1 MKLVAFFVSA
11 MLYLCYID
19 ESGTS
24 QLPGNT
30 SHYILCGVSLP
41 VKYWKN
47 IHKKINQIKDKYRLT
62 DCEIHTGW
70 ILRKYREQALIQDFE
85 KLSDTERRAQVNALR
100 HTNLANLYKQKNRSF
115 TQAKKNYKHTEPY
128 IHLTYDERLDFLR
141 EIADL
146 VGNSRY
152 VRIFAECID
161 KPHLAT
167 LPHHQPCD
175 EQALEQIVSRFEHY
189 MSNIAKARNSES
201 LYGLLV
207 HDNNQTVSE
216 KHTKLM
222 QKFHIKGTI
231 WTKINHVVETPF
243 FVDSQLNNMVQIA
256 DLCALALRRYFENNE
271 EDLLNRIISRFDRT
285 RGKIVGVRHFSSP
298 TCPCK
303 ICN

>member
-1 MKLVAFFVSA
+1 

-24 QLPGNT
+24 QIPGNT

-41 VKYWKN
+41 VKYWKTT
-47 IHKKINQIKDKYRLT
+47 HKKIDLIKKKYRLD

-70 ILRKYREQALIQDFE
+70 ILRKYREQALIQDFD
-85 KLSDTERRAQVNALR
+85 KLSDIERRTYVNNLR
-100 HTNLANLYKQKNRSF
+100 HKNLAQLKQSKKSSTF
-115 TQAKKNYKHTEPY
+115 TQAKKNYKHTDPY
-128 IHLTYDERLDFLR
+128 IHLTYDERLNFLR
-141 EIADL
+141 EVADL
-146 VGNSRY
+146 VGNSRFL
-152 VRIFAECID
+152 RIFAECID
-161 KPHLAT
+161 KSHISGLS
-167 LPHHQPCD
+167 HHRPCD
-175 EQALEQIVSRFEHY
+175 EQALEQLVSRFEHY
-189 MSNIAKARNSES
+189 MSNIAKAKGSES

-222 QKFHIKGTI
+222 QKFHATGTV

-243 FVDSQLNNMVQIA
+243 FVDSQLNSMVQIA

-271 EDLLNRIISRFDRT
+271 EDLLDRIISRFDRKKD
-285 RGKIVGVRHFSSP
+285 KIVGVRHFSRP